1 MADSI
6 FSNHIDNLLLFR
18 SHQPQLTSGYLI
30 TKTTSNKK
38 VINEDFRIPFKK
50 GKNTRYWGLLKKVKI
65 TFFIRTKLLTI
76 KYMNYEKDYFYFD
89 QPRYSLF

>member
-1 MADSI
+1 MVVEVLKI
-6 FSNHIDNLLLFR
+6 ENLK
-18 SHQPQLTSGYLI
+18 SYLAFKA
-30 TKTTSNKK
+30 TCNTP
-38 VINEDFRIPFKK
+38 VIHEDFRIPFKK

-76 KYMNYEKDYFYFD
+76 KYMYYEKDYFYFD